1 MKKIY
6 IVNGSEGYSA
16 LFKRMGYEI
25 AQDLDN
31 VSLVCFTGG
40 SDVTPSLYGHSK
52 HASTFNNVQRDQ
64 YEADIFQLCVERS
77 IPMVGICRG
86 AQFLNVMSGGEMYQ
100 DVSYHTR
107 DHLITDLETGESVW
121 VSSTHHQM
129 MKPTSKAVLVA
140 TGSLKGERTWWDNG
154 VFNKDTSNEDIEVV
168 YYEDTQCLCFQPHP
182 EFMGENYRNMHTYF
196 ASLVERFLVKK
207 HNHVGC
213 TC

>member
-1 MKKIY
+1 MKKVF
-6 IVNGSEGYSA
+6 IVNGSQMYTA
-16 LFKRMGYEI
+16 LFRRMGYDI
-25 AQDLDN
+25 ANDLGD

-40 SDVTPSLYGHSK
+40 SDVSPELYGHTK
-52 HASTFNNVQRDQ
+52 HHSTFNDPARDQ

-86 AQFLNVMSGGEMYQ
+86 GQFLNVMSGGTMYQ

-129 MKPTSKAVLVA
+129 MKPAENALLVA
-140 TGSLKGERTWWDNG
+140 TGSLKGERTWWDDG
-154 VFNKDTSNEDIEVV
+154 VFNKDTSNEDVEVV
-168 YYEDTQCLCFQPHP
+168 YYADTQALCFQPHP
-182 EFMGENYRNMHTYF
+182 EFNGQVFKNMHHYF
-196 ASLVERFLVKK
+196 AGLIERFLVKK
-207 HNHVGC
+207 QHPAGC